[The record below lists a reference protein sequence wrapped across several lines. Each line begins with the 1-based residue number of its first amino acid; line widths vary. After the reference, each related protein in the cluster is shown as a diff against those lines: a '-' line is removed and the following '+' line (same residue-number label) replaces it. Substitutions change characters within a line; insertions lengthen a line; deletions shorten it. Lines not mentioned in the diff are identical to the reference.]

1 MMKIDIKLLVEE
13 TPNDQELGAKIR
25 KMYWDRMNNI
35 NNLNR
40 YKGPE
45 WSGTIYESPDG
56 GKTIYERPFGSNISE
71 RKLVQDKSQLN
82 LFE

>member
-1 MMKIDIKLLVEE
+1 MKVDIKPLVEN
-13 TPNDQELGAKIR
+13 TPNDSELGAKVREI
-25 KMYWDRMNNI
+25 YWNMKEKV

-56 GKTIYERPFGSNISE
+56 GKTIYERPFGSDISE
-71 RKLVQDKSQLN
+71 RKLVKDKTQLN